1 MPSTHCGEKEDI
13 EPVSNVAA
21 QKDIDNEDVSMVRG
35 NLIKEGVHVDENVPA
50 IIHDLSQ
57 DHTLVLQNSFI
68 LLNDE
73 NDRYPCWGGFIS

>member
-13 EPVSNVAA
+13 EPVSNVAS

-35 NLIKEGVHVDENVPA
+35 NLIKEGVHVDENGPA

-73 NDRYPCWGGFIS
+73 NDRYPCWGDFIS